1 MTEEKY
7 LSIQEA
13 ADALGVSK
21 DTVRRRIKKDQI
33 NAEKFNGPYGLQYYI
48 PESELSPAEINEVVE
63 VNRSLTPQEIKEVV
77 QQAYAEQQGELKHE
91 IEGLKEQVNKLQKQ
105 LDEKLEERDQKLLE
119 EIRNRQQ
126 EEKKSWWQKIF
137 GWGD

>member
-1 MTEEKY
+1 MSSKEKY

-21 DTVRRRIKKDQI
+21 DTIRRRIKKGEFS
-33 NAEKFNGPYGLQYYI
+33 AEKIQGPYGPQYYI

-77 QQAYAEQQGELKHE
+77 QQAYAEQQGEIRQE

-105 LDEKLEERDQKLLE
+105 LERRDQELLQAIREKQNKAE
-119 EIRNRQQ
+119 EN
-126 EEKKSWWQKIF
+126 KPWWKRIF
-137 GWGD
+137 NKE